1 MSSDLYREQL
11 LDHYHNPENFGALDN
26 ADVDIEMDNPTC
38 GDMIH
43 LTARLDN
50 AGRVTEVM
58 FEGQGCVISMASA
71 SMFTTHVKGKTAA
84 EIAAMGL
91 EDIQAMMGGVKLSM
105 GRVKCAL
112 LPLNALKQ
120 GVKESG
126 LRPLNVT

>member
-11 LDHYHNPENFGALDN
+11 LDHYHNPENFGVLNN

-43 LTARLDN
+43 LTARLDG
-50 AGRVTEVM
+50 AGRVAEVK
-58 FEGQGCVISMASA
+58 FEGQGCVVSMASA
-71 SMFTTHVKGKTAA
+71 SMFTEYVKGKTPE

-91 EDIQAMMGGVKLSM
+91 SDIQDMMGGVKLSM

-112 LPLNALKQ
+112 LPLNAMKQ
-120 GVKESG
+120 GLKESQD
-126 LRPLNVT
+126 V

>member
-11 LDHYHNPENFGALDN
+11 LDHYHNPENFGVLDH

-43 LTARLDN
+43 LTARLDG
-50 AGRVTEVM
+50 AGRVAEVM

-71 SMFTTHVKGKTAA
+71 SMFTEHVRGKTLE
-84 EIAAMGL
+84 EIATMGL
-91 EDIQAMMGGVKLSM
+91 VDIQEMMGGVKLSM

-120 GVKESG
+120 GLKESG
-126 LRPLNVT
+126 SAI